1 MGRYLRLY
9 GHFLRFSFARAAQFR
24 LDFAFRV
31 LMDVVWNV
39 HYLGMFA
46 LFAWHAPT
54 LGGWDVHQLRV
65 FTGAIFVVDALQMTL
80 VANGAWELPF
90 AINRGELD
98 YHLVRPVSTLF
109 MVSLRDVA
117 VSSAVNLLIAVG
129 ILVAA
134 LVAYPGPLDPVA
146 LAVFVLLL
154 PLGVVIH
161 WALHLAAL
169 CTAFWTQSTKGLRD
183 VFWTAVDFGFRP
195 VGVYPTWMR
204 RLLTT
209 VLPVGVIVSFPC
221 RVLFEGPSAAVV
233 GHMVLAAAGAFAG
246 LLFVWRRG
254 LRAYGSASS

>member
-1 MGRYLRLY
+1 MRRYLRLY
-9 GHFLRFSFARAAQFR
+9 GHFLRLSFARSAQFR

-90 AINRGELD
+90 AINRGDLD

-109 MVSLRDVA
+109 MVSLRDIA
-117 VSSAVNLLIAVG
+117 VSSAVNLLIAMA
-129 ILVAA
+129 ILGWSLGVYPRPLDAGA
-134 LVAYPGPLDPVA
+134 LVGFL
-146 LAVFVLLL
+146 LLL

-161 WALHLAAL
+161 WALHLLAL
-169 CTAFWTQSTKGLRD
+169 STAFWTQSTKGLRD
-183 VFWTAVDFGFRP
+183 LFWTSVDFAFRP
-195 VGVYPTWMR
+195 VGVYPSWMR

-221 RVLFEGPSAAVV
+221 RVLFEGPSFGVV
-233 GHMVLAAAGAFAG
+233 AHMVAAAAGAFG
-246 LLFVWRRG
+246 VLLVVWRRG